1 MATTEREE
9 ILLLKKDQE
18 YMKEKIDNIESLLKE
33 FISSAPEKF
42 ATKAE
47 HKNNHERINKIESA
61 ISKVAWAII
70 MWVLGLAGAGLF
82 VIIMLF
88 WDKF

>member
-33 FISSAPEKF
+33 FIATAPEKF
-42 ATKAE
+42 ATKTE
-47 HKNNHERINKIESA
+47 HQQNKEAIEKINKIFFWLGTLIIGA
-61 ISKVAWAII
+61 IVVAI
-70 MWVLGLAGAGLF
+70 LQL
-82 VIIMLF
+82 VI
-88 WDKF
+88 

>member
-33 FISSAPEKF
+33 FISTAPEKF
-42 ATKAE
+42 ATRAE
-47 HKNNHERINKIESA
+47 HNQNKEAIEKINKIFFWLGTLIIGA
-61 ISKVAWAII
+61 IVIAILQL
-70 MWVLGLAGAGLF
+70 VL
-82 VIIMLF
+82 
-88 WDKF
+88 W